1 MEFKEGFNPGQ
12 NNTYTEVNFGPN
24 SQYLPNVTEL
34 TIINGGKQ
42 EDTGKGMSKKDEGVK
57 TPFDRFKEPENIDI
71 TPIRTGI
78 LNYVSRLQPQVVD
91 EWKQSY
97 MKLWEGILDLDIV
110 ACRVYKISKQQ
121 KTDFNKY
128 LVCNIIQ
135 YLRRKKFFPVEFND
149 SAVTRM
155 LEGEDQHSIRTH
167 AVNKD
172 PDEATCKALD
182 KYIEVFKL

>member
-12 NNTYTEVNFGPN
+12 NNTYNEINFGPN

-34 TIINGGKQ
+34 TIINNGTQ
-42 EDTGKGMSKKDEGVK
+42 EDKGKSMPKSVGESE
-57 TPFDRFKEPENIDI
+57 ENRDI
-71 TPIRTGI
+71 APIRTLI

-97 MKLWEGILDLDIV
+97 MKLWEGILDLGVV
-110 ACRVYKISKQQ
+110 AKSVYNFSKQQ

-128 LVCNIIQ
+128 LVCNIIH
-135 YLRRKKFFPVEFND
+135 YLRRKKFFPAELND
-149 SAVTRM
+149 SAVTRA
-155 LEGEDQHSIRTH
+155 LEGDDQHSIRTH

-172 PDEATCKALD
+172 PDEAICKALD
-182 KYIEVFKL
+182 NYIEEFKL

>member
-12 NNTYTEVNFGPN
+12 NNSYTEINFGPN

-42 EDTGKGMSKKDEGVK
+42 EDKGRGMPKSEGESEEI
-57 TPFDRFKEPENIDI
+57 RDI
-71 TPIRTGI
+71 TPIRTVI
-78 LNYVSRLQPQVVD
+78 LTYVSRLQPQVVD

-110 ACRVYKISKQQ
+110 AKSVYKFSKQQ
-121 KTDFNKY
+121 NTDFNKY
-128 LVCNIIQ
+128 LVCNIIH
-135 YLRRKKFFPVEFND
+135 YLRRKKIFPAEFND
-149 SAVTRM
+149 SAITRA
-155 LEGEDQHSIRTH
+155 LEGDDQHSIRTH

-172 PDEATCKALD
+172 PDEKTCKALD
-182 KYIEVFKL
+182 NYIEDFKL